1 MRVKL
6 IYLFLFTTLITF
18 AQQKK
23 TASIAFT
30 NRPLTEIL
38 SALENQ
44 FGVHFSYE
52 SEVVANTNL
61 SLSVKDKTLIEV
73 LNILHIKTALF
84 FEILSDKYIAVRQ
97 FTDSDLISVCGNLV
111 TDKALPLS
119 GATILYN
126 DKGLI
131 SDKKGSF
138 KIKSIRAGTTIT
150 IQYLGFKTLKIKAKE
165 LFRSDCNSII
175 LNEASEQI
183 KTIVIKNYLTNGIDK
198 TNNGSF
204 VLSPK
209 KLGILAGLTEP
220 DLFQS
225 IQLLPGV
232 NSPNETATGLHVRGG
247 TPDQNLILWDGI
259 KIYHSGHLF
268 GAISPFSSY
277 ITKQINF
284 INKGTDPRFG
294 ESVSSVLDIH
304 TSDTIPTKTEGGA
317 GLNLISADAYL
328 KIPIIKNKFS
338 ILASAR
344 RSFTDFWQSKAYR
357 ETSDI
362 VFNSTQPNTLLSTN
376 NNFFFLDYNIKGI
389 IKIDNNN
396 LITFSNLLIENKLD
410 FGIKEL
416 ENSGSGNEENGIA
429 FKDLL
434 ETDNSGYSLNWINRV
449 NPKVKHS
456 FNAYYSDYYL
466 LYNKFKT
473 LNESEN
479 SQLNFAKKNTVK
491 DFGLSVNSEFILNP
505 FSKFKTGYQFSNKNV
520 SYFFLN
526 TDDSNN
532 SNTISNESN
541 LNTHASYFTYEYEKL
556 KKLSLTTGLRIN
568 YYQNLKKLYFEPRF
582 NLGAYLNPFLRLNIT
597 GEYKTQSMSK
607 IDETIESGLSLE
619 NKLWSIADNT
629 HFPII
634 TAQQVTLGF
643 SYVKNNWHVDIDAY
657 YKNIKGIATLNF
669 GFSDVFDNDAHLGK
683 SHVKGLDF
691 YVKKSFKNYATWLS
705 YTFDDTQN
713 RFNDINN
720 NNFFS
725 GNSNIKHNF
734 YWSHT
739 YKVKQ
744 FNFALGWRWH
754 SGKPYSVATDIVTN
768 SNGNLA
774 LQTNGINNYNLPS
787 YNRLDFSTTYHFSIS
802 KSNKLNAK
810 VGLSYLNV
818 LNKENILSR
827 DYFINQ
833 TSKKINSA
841 DKVSLERI
849 FNFVFRVNF

>member
-6 IYLFLFTTLITF
+6 ICLFLFTTLITF

-23 TASIAFT
+23 TISITFT
-30 NRPLTEIL
+30 NSPLTEVL
-38 SALENQ
+38 STIESH
-44 FGVHFSYE
+44 FDVHFSYE
-52 SEVVANTNL
+52 SHTVSSLKL
-61 SLSVKDKTLIEV
+61 SLTIEGKSLNEILNV
-73 LNILHIKTALF
+73 LHKKTALF
-84 FEILSDKYIAVRQ
+84 FEILSDKYIAIRL
-97 FTDSDLISVCGNLV
+97 FTNSDLISICGNLV
-111 TDKALPLS
+111 TDKAMPLS
-119 GATILYN
+119 GATITYN
-126 DKGLI
+126 GKGLV

-150 IQYLGFKTLKIKAKE
+150 IQYLGFKTFKIKAKE
-165 LFRSDCNSII
+165 LFSNECKNLI
-175 LNEASEQI
+175 LKESSEQI

-268 GAISPFSSY
+268 GAISPFNSY

-304 TSDTIPTKTEGGA
+304 TSDAIPTKTEGGA

-328 KIPIIKNKFS
+328 KIPVIKNKFS

-344 RSFTDFWQSKAYR
+344 RSFTDFYQSKAYR

-362 VFNSTQPNTLLSTN
+362 VFKSTQPNALLSTN
-376 NNFFFLDYNIKGI
+376 NNFFFIDYNIKGVV
-389 IKIDNNN
+389 KINNNN
-396 LITFSNLLIENKLD
+396 LVTFSNLLIENKLD

-416 ENSGSGNEENGIA
+416 EDSSSGGGENGIA
-429 FKDLL
+429 FKDIL
-434 ETDNSGYSLNWINRV
+434 ETDNRGYSLNWRN
-449 NPKVKHS
+449 NWSPKIKHH

-466 LYNKFKT
+466 LYNKFK
-473 LNESEN
+473 SEN
-479 SQLNFAKKNTVK
+479 EDENGILTFAKKNTVK
-491 DFGLSVNSEFILNP
+491 DFGLSINSEFILNT
-505 FSKFKTGYQFSNKNV
+505 FSKFKTGYQYSNKNV
-520 SYFFLN
+520 TYFFLS
-526 TDDSNN
+526 TDDNNN
-532 SNTISNESN
+532 SFTNSNESN

-556 KKLSLTTGLRIN
+556 KNLNLTTGLRIN
-568 YYQNLKKLYFEPRF
+568 YYQNLKKLFIEPRF
-582 NLGAYLNPFLRLNIT
+582 NLGVYLNPSLRLNIT

-629 HFPII
+629 NFPVI
-634 TAQQVTLGF
+634 TAQQFTLGF
-643 SYVKNNWHVDIDAY
+643 SYVKNKWHIDIDAY

-669 GFSDVFDNDAHLGK
+669 GFSDIFDNDAHLGK
-683 SHVKGLDF
+683 SQVKGFDF

-739 YKVKQ
+739 YKLAQ
-744 FNFALGWRWH
+744 FDFALGWRWH

-768 SNGNLA
+768 SSGNLA
-774 LQTNGINNYNLPS
+774 LQTNGINNFNLPS
-787 YNRLDFSTTYHFSIS
+787 YNRLDFSTTYNFNLS
-802 KSNKLNAK
+802 KAK
-810 VGLSYLNV
+810 NVKAKIGLSYLNV

-833 TSKKINSA
+833 TSHLINSA

-849 FNFVFRVNF
+849 LNFVFRVNF

>member
-6 IYLFLFTTLITF
+6 IYLFLFTTLFTF

-23 TASIAFT
+23 TVSI
-30 NRPLTEIL
+30 NLINSPLTEIF
-38 SALENQ
+38 STLENQ
-44 FGVHFSYE
+44 FGIHFSFE
-52 SEVVANTNL
+52 NEAVSNKIL
-61 SLSVKDKTLIEV
+61 SLTVKDKSLNDILDV
-73 LNILHIKTALF
+73 LHTKTALF
-84 FEILSDKYIAVRQ
+84 FEVLSDKYIAIRQ
-97 FTDSDLISVCGNLV
+97 FTNSDLISICGNLV

-131 SDKKGSF
+131 SDKNGSF
-138 KIKSIRAGTTIT
+138 KIKSIKVGTLIT
-150 IQYLGFKTLKIKAKE
+150 IQYLGFKTQKIQAKE
-165 LFRSDCNSII
+165 LFGRECKNII
-175 LNEASEQI
+175 LKENREHI
-183 KTIVIKNYLTNGIDK
+183 RTIVIKNYLTNGIDK
-198 TNNGSF
+198 TNTGTF

-220 DLFQS
+220 DLFQN

-268 GAISPFSSY
+268 GAISPFNSY

-284 INKGTDPRFG
+284 INKGTDARFG

-304 TSDTIPTKTEGGA
+304 TSDAISTKIEGGA
-317 GLNLISADAYL
+317 GLDLISADAYL

-338 ILASAR
+338 ILASGR
-344 RSFTDFWQSKAYR
+344 RSFTDFYQSNAYK

-362 VFNSTQPNTLLSTN
+362 VFKSTQPNTLLSTN

-389 IKIDNNN
+389 AKINKHNI
-396 LITFSNLLIENKLD
+396 LTFSNLLIENKLD

-416 ENSGSGNEENGIA
+416 EDSGSGDEENGVA

-434 ETDNSGYSLNWINRV
+434 ETDNSGYSINWINKV
-449 NPKVKHS
+449 NPKIKHS

-466 LYNKFKT
+466 LYNKFK
-473 LNESEN
+473 SEN
-479 SQLNFAKKNTVK
+479 EDEDGNLTFAKKNTVK
-491 DFGLSVNSEFILNP
+491 DFGLSINSEFILNA
-505 FSKFKTGYQFSNKNV
+505 FSKFKTGYHYSNKNV
-520 SYFFLN
+520 SFFFLS

-532 SNTISNESN
+532 SFTNSKKSN

-556 KKLSLTTGLRIN
+556 KNLNLTTGLRIN
-568 YYQNLKKLYFEPRF
+568 YYQNLKKLFIEPRF
-582 NLGAYLNPFLRLNIT
+582 NLGVYLNPTLRLNIT

-629 HFPII
+629 NFPII
-634 TAQQVTLGF
+634 KAHQITLGF
-643 SYVKNNWHVDIDAY
+643 SYVKNNWHLDIDTY

-691 YVKKSFKNYATWLS
+691 YLKKSFKNYATWLS

-713 RFNDINN
+713 NFNDINN
-720 NNFFS
+720 NKFFP

-739 YKVKQ
+739 YKWQQ
-744 FNFALGWRWH
+744 FDFAIG
-754 SGKPYSVATDIVTN
+754 
-768 SNGNLA
+768 
-774 LQTNGINNYNLPS
+774 
-787 YNRLDFSTTYHFSIS
+787 
-802 KSNKLNAK
+802 
-810 VGLSYLNV
+810 
-818 LNKENILSR
+818 
-827 DYFINQ
+827 
-833 TSKKINSA
+833 
-841 DKVSLERI
+841 
-849 FNFVFRVNF
+849 

>member
-6 IYLFLFTTLITF
+6 IYLFLFTTLFTF

-23 TASIAFT
+23 TISITFT
-30 NRPLTEIL
+30 NSSLTEIL
-38 SALENQ
+38 NTLESR
-44 FGVHFSYE
+44 FDVHFSFE
-52 SEVVANTNL
+52 NEAVSNIRL
-61 SLSVKDKTLIEV
+61 SLTVKDKSLDEI
-73 LNILHIKTALF
+73 LNILHKKTSLF
-84 FEILSDKYIAVRQ
+84 FEVLSDKYIAVRQ
-97 FTDSDLISVCGNLV
+97 FTDSDLISICGNLV
-111 TDKALPLS
+111 TDKASPLS

-131 SDKKGSF
+131 SDENGSF
-138 KIKSIRAGTTIT
+138 KINAIKAGTPIT
-150 IQYLGFKTLKIKAKE
+150 FQYLGFKTLKIKAKE
-165 LFRSDCNSII
+165 LFSSKCKSII
-175 LNEASEQI
+175 LKENSEQI
-183 KTIVIKNYLTNGIDK
+183 KTIVIKNYLTSGIDK
-198 TNNGSF
+198 TNTGVF
-204 VLSPK
+204 ILSPK

-220 DLFQS
+220 DVFQS

-268 GAISPFSSY
+268 GAISPFNSY

-284 INKGTDPRFG
+284 INKGTDARFG

-304 TSDTIPTKTEGGA
+304 TSDTIPTKIEGGA

-338 ILASAR
+338 ILASSR
-344 RSFTDFWQSKAYR
+344 RSFTDFWQSKAYK

-362 VFNSTQPNTLLSTN
+362 VFKSTQPNTLLSTN

-389 IKIDNNN
+389 IKVNKDN
-396 LITFSNLLIENKLD
+396 LLTFSNLLIENKLD

-416 ENSGSGNEENGIA
+416 EDSGSGNEENGIA
-429 FKDLL
+429 FKDFL
-434 ETDNSGYSLNWINRV
+434 ETDNRGYSFNWRNNWSKKI
-449 NPKVKHS
+449 KHN

-466 LYNKFKT
+466 LYNKFKA

-479 SQLNFAKKNTVK
+479 NQLTFAKKNTVK
-491 DFGLSVNSEFILNP
+491 DFGLSINSEFILNS
-505 FSKFKTGYQFSNKNV
+505 FSKLTTGYQYSNKNV
-520 SYFFLN
+520 TYFFLS
-526 TDDSNN
+526 TDNNNKTHTN
-532 SNTISNESN
+532 SNDSN
-541 LNTHASYFTYEYEKL
+541 LNTHASYFTYEYEKS
-556 KKLSLTTGLRIN
+556 KNLSLTTGLRIN

-582 NLGAYLNPFLRLNIT
+582 NLGTYLNPFLRLNIT

-619 NKLWSIADNT
+619 NKLWSIADNKN
-629 HFPII
+629 FPII
-634 TAQQVTLGF
+634 TAQQLTLGF
-643 SYVKNNWHVDIDAY
+643 SYVKNNWHIDIDAY

-669 GFSDVFDNDAHLGK
+669 GFSDIFDNDAHLGK

-691 YVKKSFKNYATWLS
+691 YLKKSFKNYATWLS

-713 RFNDINN
+713 NFNDINN
-720 NNFFS
+720 NDFFP

-739 YKVKQ
+739 YKWQ
-744 FNFALGWRWH
+744 HFNFALGWRWH

-768 SNGNLA
+768 SSGNLA
-774 LQTNGINNYNLPS
+774 LQTNGLNNFNLPS
-787 YNRLDFSTTYHFSIS
+787 YNRLDFSTTYDFNLTKANNI
-802 KSNKLNAK
+802 KAK
-810 VGLSYLNV
+810 IGLSYLNV
-818 LNKENILSR
+818 LNRENILSR

-833 TSKKINSA
+833 TSNLINSA

-849 FNFVFRVNF
+849 FNLVFRVNF